1 MVLPKNQPD
10 TLANTHYKI
19 KLEVFEG
26 PLDLLLYLIKK
37 DEIDIYDIPIA
48 YITEEYLKY
57 VRAMQEL
64 DIDLAGEFLVMAA
77 TLIHIK
83 SKMLL
88 PISSTQTSELEDVAD
103 PRQELVNR
111 LLEHKKFKAAAETL
125 WSRAEIEQAV
135 FTRAPIDSDKDNP
148 EIAATIFDLV
158 SMFKKILE
166 RRKEEIQV
174 EIANDKLTLAQ
185 KIKEIKGLL
194 SLKEQ
199 ISVSEL
205 FNNAKSRTEI
215 VIIFLA
221 VLELTKESIIGLVQT
236 ETFGELIATRRDISK
251 AYDPLANQAYT

>member
-10 TLANTHYKI
+10 TLANAHYKI

-88 PISSTQTSELEDVAD
+88 PISSTQASELEDVAD

>member
-1 MVLPKNQPD
+1 MLLQENS
-10 TLANTHYKI
+10 TENLAKTPYKI

-57 VRAMQEL
+57 VKAIQEL

-88 PISSTQTSELEDVAD
+88 PVTTNENNELEEFED

-111 LLEHKKFKAAAETL
+111 LLEHKKFKSAAEVL

-135 FTRAPIDSDKDNP
+135 FTRAPLETDKENP
-148 EIAATIFDLV
+148 EVAATIFDLV
-158 SMFKKILE
+158 SMFKKALE
-166 RRKEEIQV
+166 RKKEEIQV
-174 EIANDKLTLAQ
+174 EIANDKITLTQ
-185 KIKEIKGLL
+185 KIIEIKTLITL
-194 SLKEQ
+194 NEQ

-205 FNNAKSRTEI
+205 FDKAKSRMEI

-236 ETFGELIATRRDISK
+236 ETFGELIATRKDVSK
-251 AYDPLANQAYT
+251 NYDSLSDQAYT

>member
-1 MVLPKNQPD
+1 MVFQEKYPENSTKTP
-10 TLANTHYKI
+10 YKI

-57 VRAMQEL
+57 VKAIQEL

-88 PISSTQTSELEDVAD
+88 PLPVNENTDLETFED
-103 PRQELVNR
+103 PRLELVNR
-111 LLEHKKFKAAAETL
+111 LLEHKKFKSAAEVL

-135 FTRAPIDSDKDNP
+135 FIRAPIESDKENP

-158 SMFKKILE
+158 AMFKKILE

-174 EIANDKLTLAQ
+174 EIANDKITLTQ
-185 KIKEIKGLL
+185 KIREIKDLL
-194 SLKEQ
+194 SLEEK

-205 FNNAKSRTEI
+205 FVKAQSRTEI

-221 VLELTKESIIGLVQT
+221 VLELAKESIIGLMQT
-236 ETFGELIATRRDISK
+236 ETFGELIATRRDIGK
-251 AYDPLANQAYT
+251 IYDPLANQAYT